1 MDLFGRWCI
10 NRQPAQFV
18 LKGPSWETSGWR
30 GAGSGLGGALGSE
43 SLPSRKC
50 KTLFCLIHVRGLF
63 CIKEVLKWYLV
74 LIFPI
79 GMLLK
84 SLSSKSPNVQSQ

>member
-10 NRQPAQFV
+10 NRQPTQFV

-43 SLPSRKC
+43 SLTGRKC
-50 KTLFCLIHVRGLF
+50 KILISASYVFDVFSGH
-63 CIKEVLKWYLV
+63 IKEVLS
-74 LIFPI
+74 
-79 GMLLK
+79 GTLL
-84 SLSSKSPNVQSQ
+84 

>member
-10 NRQPAQFV
+10 NRQPTQFV

-43 SLPSRKC
+43 SLPGSGRKC
-50 KTLFCLIHVRGLF
+50 KILSASYMFGVFADH
-63 CIKEVLKWYLV
+63 IKEYIVGLQSLSR
-74 LIFPI
+74 
-79 GMLLK
+79 K
-84 SLSSKSPNVQSQ
+84 SLKVQPQ

>member
-10 NRQPAQFV
+10 NRQPTQFV

-43 SLPSRKC
+43 SLPGRKMQDSFLPHTCSRSLLGISKSE
-50 KTLFCLIHVRGLF
+50 
-63 CIKEVLKWYLV
+63 EVLYS
-74 LIFPI
+74 
-79 GMLLK
+79 GTLL
-84 SLSSKSPNVQSQ
+84 

>member
-10 NRQPAQFV
+10 NRQPTQFV

-43 SLPSRKC
+43 SLPGRKC
-50 KTLFCLIHVRGLF
+50 KILSASYMFGVF
-63 CIKEVLKWYLV
+63 AENIKEYIVGP
-74 LIFPI
+74 F
-79 GMLLK
+79 
-84 SLSSKSPNVQSQ
+84 SN